1 MPGKEISRVLPLKK
15 IRPRKSTVNIKQRK
29 TFTKLLKNSKFRNP
43 IQFLLLIV
51 IFIISQHLHPF
62 ERLHY
67 YLQRRHMKESSK
79 ENDPYFNRVNN
90 SFQNNKVIQ
99 GGTRFLTL
107 KSLKTSILRFERG
120 T

>member
-1 MPGKEISRVLPLKK
+1 
-15 IRPRKSTVNIKQRK
+15 
-29 TFTKLLKNSKFRNP
+29 
-43 IQFLLLIV
+43 
-51 IFIISQHLHPF
+51 
-62 ERLHY
+62 
-67 YLQRRHMKESSK
+67 MKESSK